1 MVENQELTNEEMI
14 NISLRK
20 ARFSSKSRRTDTAI
34 DIIKDSVAKY
44 TKSEL
49 NKIWI
54 DNKVNEMIWSR
65 GKKHIKTKIS
75 LKIIKLEDGT
85 TEILLP

>member
-1 MVENQELTNEEMI
+1 MVENQELTNEELI

-20 ARFSSKSRRTDTAI
+20 ARFSSKSRRADTAVQ
-34 DIIKDSVAKY
+34 IIKDSVSRY
-44 TKSEL
+44 TKSDVD
-49 NKIWI
+49 KIWM
-54 DNKVNEMIWSR
+54 DNKVNEMLWDRSR
-65 GKKHIKTKIS
+65 KHIKTKVS